1 MQRFLGERHLV
12 TGVAYPT
19 ELFHSAPSS
28 TKVPHSL
35 FAQQGNQWLQS
46 KLTMLF
52 IIAGRVY
59 YIGSASLFL
68 SIAINLFTY

>member
-1 MQRFLGERHLV
+1 
-12 TGVAYPT
+12 T